1 MVINLLKII
10 SAYINVALTD
20 YDESMKN
27 HVVELMKDSLR
38 EQATDFI
45 LEDTWDVVENKRKLY
60 KNEDGELEEKGEE
73 PTEIRDTREMLEVM
87 TVVLTANVI

>member
-1 MVINLLKII
+1 MLKSI
-10 SAYINVALTD
+10 SAYVNVALVD

-38 EQATDFI
+38 EQSTDII
-45 LEDTWDVVENKRKLY
+45 LEDTWEVVENIRKLY
-60 KNEDGELEEKGEE
+60 ENKAGEMEVHDAELTAISE
-73 PTEIRDTREMLEVM
+73 TRKMLEVM